1 MSLFD
6 QKKHMMVLFCSPNS
20 HGSTRML
27 LDSFMGE
34 FKDRGDWQ
42 VSETNVYELNAHPCT
57 GCRACAKKEKCT
69 YDDLDKFDKELRK
82 CDLLVVASPVYND
95 SFPSP
100 MKAVLDRSQ
109 RYFEARFSLG
119 IRQPVKKHRDAV
131 LLLTMGQE
139 EDFPVEVTA
148 HQLQRAFSVM
158 NTTLRGCAVWDG
170 TDLGRKNLGP
180 AQQKA
185 RALAL
190 EILEDM

>member
-1 MSLFD
+1 MF
-6 QKKHMMVLFCSPNS
+6 
-20 HGSTRML
+20 
-27 LDSFMGE
+27 
-34 FKDRGDWQ
+34 
-42 VSETNVYELNAHPCT
+42 
-57 GCRACAKKEKCT
+57 
-69 YDDLDKFDKELRK
+69 
-82 CDLLVVASPVYND
+82 ND

-139 EDFPVEVTA
+139 EDFPLEVTA

-158 NTTLRGCAVWDG
+158 NTTLRGCVVWDG

-185 RALAL
+185 RSLAL
-190 EILEDM
+190 EILGDM